1 MSGDHCLVRLLQGF
15 HSGARQTRVASR
27 RGLISKSDNNY
38 QEECTQDDF
47 FFVIFMP
54 PQHKEGEI
62 TALGERGASPKSL
75 PGAGSWIKFA
85 LLLRRR

>member
-1 MSGDHCLVRLLQGF
+1 MSGDHCLARLRQDF
-15 HSGARQTRVASR
+15 HSGARQTHVASR

-38 QEECTQDDF
+38 QEECTQDD

-62 TALGERGASPKSL
+62 TALGERGASPKIL

-85 LLLRRR
+85 LLLQCR